1 MLFLQN
7 AELVQVNDDIGADE
21 LVRRLKQLAN
31 AFQVNK
37 SNHFSNPDERKLSL
51 TKVDWGNFCL
61 SYLH

>member
-1 MLFLQN
+1 MLFVQN

-37 SNHFSNPDERKLSL
+37 SNHFSNPDKRKLLRL
-51 TKVDWGNFCL
+51 TKVDCGNFCL
-61 SYLH
+61 